1 VIHDELIVVSHYEL
15 HPVHKSYA
23 GFSSTTLRSV
33 KLLVPGSAVSDY
45 ETQEHHMKSV
55 KRAVA
60 TLAIVTGLFSFGAPV
75 RAADDIV
82 DTAVKAGSF
91 KTLVAAVQA
100 AGLVDT
106 LKSKGPFTVFAP
118 TDEAFAKLPK
128 GTVESLLKP
137 ENKKKLASIL
147 TYHVAPGRYDAARIT
162 SAKTKQFGLKSAQ
175 GSNIAV
181 DLRKGVKV
189 SGANVVKTDVAASN
203 GVIHVID
210 SVILPPAKASAKH
223 H

>member
-1 VIHDELIVVSHYEL
+1 M
-15 HPVHKSYA
+15 
-23 GFSSTTLRSV
+23 TTLRVAAAGMAMAFSLAMTSV
-33 KLLVPGSAVSDY
+33 TA
-45 ETQEHHMKSV
+45 
-55 KRAVA
+55 
-60 TLAIVTGLFSFGAPV
+60 

-91 KTLVAAVQA
+91 KTLVAAVKA

-128 GTVESLLKP
+128 GTVETLLKP
-137 ENKKKLASIL
+137 ENKAKLASIL
-147 TYHVAPGRYDAARIT
+147 TYHVVAGKYDAARIT
-162 SAKTKQFGLKSAQ
+162 KSKSKQFGLKSVQ

-189 SGANVVKTDVAASN
+189 SGASVVKTDIATSN
-203 GVIHVID
+203 GIIHVID
-210 SVILPPAKASAKH
+210 KVIMPPAKKTAAKH